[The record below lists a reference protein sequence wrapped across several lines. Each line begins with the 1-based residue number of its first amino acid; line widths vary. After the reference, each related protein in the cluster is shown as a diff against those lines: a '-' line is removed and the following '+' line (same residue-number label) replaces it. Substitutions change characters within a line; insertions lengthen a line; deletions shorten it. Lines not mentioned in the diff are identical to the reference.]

1 MKFTFDIKGLEE
13 VDNILKQVAPNKA
26 KNLMRTTVHG
36 YVSRIAKLAKQL
48 APKDTAKDTGTLKKS
63 IKTKREKS
71 SPFKP
76 RSSVF
81 ITTGNSAKNDAFY
94 WRFVE
99 YGTRGKTGRAAVPF
113 IRPAVQQME
122 AKKISIMKEEFGKKL
137 ESAIKRE
144 LKKARK

>member
-36 YVSRIAKLAKQL
+36 YVSKITKRAKEIVS
-48 APKDTAKDTGTLKKS
+48 KDTGTLKKS

-81 ITTGNSAKNDAFY
+81 ITTGKSAKNDGWY
-94 WRFVE
+94 WRFIE